1 MTQEQIENINSS
13 FEANDFEKVVAI
25 ANKLENPQADNAL
38 LSKLALAY
46 FHTDNYDKSTS
57 IFEHICQTSE
67 ESVDWF
73 NLATS
78 AIMNN
83 DTLKGLQ
90 ALETA
95 IRYNKETKTNG
106 EGIPTPFMYLYAAY
120 ALKDSEKFDFAFEQ
134 LNKLGE
140 IYKTLSITDDTF
152 LYMRGVPFFSEFVSL
167 AKAILPNQKVIDPA
181 SWVKQIS
188 SSMDENGRDIL
199 HQLI

>member
-1 MTQEQIENINSS
+1 MTHEQIENISSS
-13 FEANDFEKVVAI
+13 FEANDFEKIVAI
-25 ANKLENPQADNAL
+25 ANKLESLQVDNAL

-46 FHTDNYDKSTS
+46 FHTEDYKKSTEL
-57 IFEHICQTSE
+57 FERICQNNE
-67 ESVDWF
+67 NAVDWF

-83 DTLKGLQ
+83 DTSKGLQ
-90 ALETA
+90 ALDTA
-95 IRYNKETKTNG
+95 IKLNRETDTNAK
-106 EGIPTPFMYLYAAY
+106 GIPTPFMYLYASH
-120 ALKDSEKFDFAFEQ
+120 ALKDSKNFDLAFTQ

-188 SSMDENGRDIL
+188 SSLDENGRDIL